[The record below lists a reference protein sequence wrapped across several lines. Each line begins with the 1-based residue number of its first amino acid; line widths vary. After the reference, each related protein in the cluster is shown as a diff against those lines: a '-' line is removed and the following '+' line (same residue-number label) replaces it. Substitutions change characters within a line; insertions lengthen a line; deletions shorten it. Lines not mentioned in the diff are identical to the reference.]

1 MKNVIDLKEE
11 VCTNNDN
18 DPRFGHKQ
26 DVYHFSQSSPTYLV
40 HIHLEN
46 LINTF
51 GADIV
56 AKVAARDL
64 NLKAKPETKKKVG

>member
-1 MKNVIDLKEE
+1 MNNLIDLKEE

-18 DPRFGHKQ
+18 DPKIEHKYQ
-26 DVYHFSQSSPTYLV
+26 VYEFNNCSPDFLI
-40 HIHLEN
+40 HCHLEN

-51 GADIV
+51 GAEVV

-64 NLKAKPETKKKVG
+64 NLKVKPETKKKVG